1 MTQQETKIEA
11 LARLRYDVAKHEAM
25 LTDIDPRLTAYMQ
38 DVAAN
43 EPDTHNLY
51 EIAGCLRWLRLA
63 DTYEVD
69 AELMHRIFLL
79 IEGRWQN
86 GRYIEGGL
94 SFEGMRG
101 KSHYRLTRFQVWA
114 FTSLFA
120 LYCWVPTDRRGD
132 EPDLQLA
139 DTETVNPDDGMVYD
153 RRRLI
158 TDFIFFCPRKTGKTW
173 FAAVV
178 DVLMFMLL
186 GDYNAELAMCANSQ
200 DQSKILFSKFKDLL
214 RTLDPSGKRIRM
226 TATEVNWRP
235 FQPRACSATAFSAGG
250 KKKDGFFAQVVN
262 GDEYGSAAYVKERCD
277 MSDLLNVMTSS
288 MGPRR
293 EPLRLITTTAG
304 HAINGPFQ
312 NELEGAKKMLL
323 NEIKED

>member
-1 MTQQETKIEA
+1 MTQQETKSEA
-11 LARLRYDVAKHEAM
+11 LARLRYEVAKHEAM

-158 TDFIFFCPRKTGKTW
+158 TD
-173 FAAVV
+173 
-178 DVLMFMLL
+178 
-186 GDYNAELAMCANSQ
+186 
-200 DQSKILFSKFKDLL
+200 
-214 RTLDPSGKRIRM
+214 
-226 TATEVNWRP
+226 
-235 FQPRACSATAFSAGG
+235 
-250 KKKDGFFAQVVN
+250 
-262 GDEYGSAAYVKERCD
+262 
-277 MSDLLNVMTSS
+277 
-288 MGPRR
+288 
-293 EPLRLITTTAG
+293 
-304 HAINGPFQ
+304 
-312 NELEGAKKMLL
+312 
-323 NEIKED
+323 